1 MVRRLLTENLVRA
14 GVASSWVVAGR
25 LIGLAWTV
33 SLLIRLGVSEYGV
46 YAMAFALAA
55 IVAAPID
62 NLFHVRS
69 LRIDDGL
76 YVRERSARALVGGI
90 ILIAGLALYLPV
102 FVVGFALIVAGGE
115 ILFSSLKSDA
125 LRSGHP
131 QRSVRLDVARQAA
144 SIVLGASYLYW
155 STDPQLIVAAG
166 LYLLPYVGVGVIAG
180 LRAIRAR
187 PALLGSRREL
197 TLLLLDALG
206 LALYLQGDILVLGLV
221 AGSEVAGIYSIASVI
236 ALAASSVAQV
246 FVQTYNERMRL
257 AGGDPAAGPRRT
269 LWFTVTVVLGIGVAV
284 IAGLVWL
291 FQPSEPIVPVLLVM
305 SVFAVLRSVSIIL
318 TSFLYVQH
326 RDGHRVL
333 AGGVAA
339 VVKLTLIVAVGPIL
353 GALGAAFAAV
363 LVELMVA
370 IWFYRVVYAWRP
382 GNPQG
387 GSQLTPPSEVV
398 P

>member
-1 MVRRLLTENLVRA
+1 VVRRLLTENLVRA

-33 SLLIRLGVSEYGV
+33 SLLLRLGVSEYGI

-69 LRIDDGL
+69 LRIGDEL
-76 YVRERSARALVGGI
+76 YVRERSARALVGGV
-90 ILIAGLALYLPV
+90 ILVAGLALYFPV
-102 FVVGFALIVAGGE
+102 FLVGFALIVAGGE
-115 ILFSSLKSDA
+115 ILFNSLKSDA
-125 LRSGHP
+125 LRAGQP
-131 QRSVRLDVARQAA
+131 QRSVRLDVARQGA
-144 SIVLGASYLYW
+144 SIVLGASYLY
-155 STDPQLIVAAG
+155 STADPQLNVAAA
-166 LYLLPYVGVGVIAG
+166 LYLLPYVVVGAIAG

-187 PALLGSRREL
+187 PALHGSRREL

-221 AGSEVAGIYSIASVI
+221 AGSDVAGIYSIASVI

-257 AGGDPAAGPRRT
+257 AGGDPAAGPRRS
-269 LWFTVTVVLGIGVAV
+269 LWAAVTVVLGIGVAV
-284 IAGLVWL
+284 IGWIVWL
-291 FQPSEPIVPVLLVM
+291 VQPDEAIVPVLLVM
-305 SVFAVLRSVSIIL
+305 SVFAALRSVSIIL

-339 VVKLTLIVAVGPIL
+339 VVKLALIVLVSPVL
-353 GALGAAFAAV
+353 GALGAALAAV
-363 LVELMVA
+363 VVELMVA
-370 IWFYRVVYAWRP
+370 IWFYRVVYSWRP
-382 GNPQG
+382 GLP
-387 GSQLTPPSEVV
+387 TAATPAPPPSEVL

>member
-1 MVRRLLTENLVRA
+1 VVRRLLTDNLIRA
-14 GVASSWVVAGR
+14 GVASSWVVVGR
-25 LIGLAWTV
+25 LIGLAWTL
-33 SLLIRLGVSEYGV
+33 SLLFRLGVSEYGI

-69 LRIDDGL
+69 LRIADEL
-76 YVRERSARALVGGI
+76 YVRERSARALVGGV
-90 ILIAGLALYLPV
+90 ILVAGLALYLPA

-115 ILFSSLKSDA
+115 ILFNSLKSDA
-125 LRSGHP
+125 LRAGQP
-131 QRSVRLDVARQAA
+131 QRSVRLDVARQGA
-144 SIVLGASYLYW
+144 SIVLGASYLY
-155 STDPQLIVAAG
+155 STADPQLNVAAA
-166 LYLLPYVGVGVIAG
+166 LYLLPYVVVGAIAG

-187 PALLGSRREL
+187 PALHGSRREL

-221 AGSEVAGIYSIASVI
+221 AGSDVAGIYSIASVI

-257 AGGDPAAGPRRT
+257 AGGDPAAGPRRS
-269 LWFTVTVVLGIGVAV
+269 LWAAVTVVLGIGVAV
-284 IAGLVWL
+284 IGWIVWL
-291 FQPSEPIVPVLLVM
+291 VQPDEAIVPVLLVM
-305 SVFAVLRSVSIIL
+305 SVFAALRSVSIIL

-339 VVKLTLIVAVGPIL
+339 VVKLALIVLVSPVL
-353 GALGAAFAAV
+353 GALGAALAAV
-363 LVELMVA
+363 VVELMVA
-370 IWFYRVVYAWRP
+370 IWFYRVVYSWRP
-382 GNPQG
+382 GLP
-387 GSQLTPPSEVV
+387 TAATPAPPPSEVL

>member
-33 SLLIRLGVSEYGV
+33 SLLLRLGVSEYGI

-69 LRIDDGL
+69 LRIGDEL
-76 YVRERSARALVGGI
+76 YVRERSARALVGGV
-90 ILIAGLALYLPV
+90 ILVAGLALYFPV
-102 FVVGFALIVAGGE
+102 FLVGFALIVAGGE
-115 ILFSSLKSDA
+115 ILFNSLKSDA
-125 LRSGHP
+125 LRAGQP
-131 QRSVRLDVARQAA
+131 QRSVRLDFARQAA
-144 SIVLGASYLYW
+144 SIVLGASYLY
-155 STDPQLIVAAG
+155 SAAEPQLVVAAG
-166 LYLLPYVGVGVIAG
+166 LYLLPYVVVGAIAG

-187 PALLGSRREL
+187 PAMHGPRREL

-206 LALYLQGDILVLGLV
+206 LALYLQGDILLLGLV
-221 AGSEVAGIYSIASVI
+221 TSSEVAGVYSIASVV

-257 AGGDPAAGPRRT
+257 ANGDPAAGPRRS
-269 LWFTVTVVLGIGVAV
+269 LWFAVTIVLGFGVAAV
-284 IAGLVWL
+284 AVVVWL
-291 FQPSEPIVPVLLVM
+291 LQPDEPIGPVLLVM
-305 SVFAVLRSVSIIL
+305 SVFAVLRSISIIL

-339 VVKLTLIVAVGPIL
+339 VVKLALIVLLGPVL
-353 GALGAAFAAV
+353 GAFGAALAAV
-363 LVELMVA
+363 VVELVVA

-382 GNPQG
+382 GTKPA
-387 GSQLTPPSEVV
+387 SSPIAPPSEVI